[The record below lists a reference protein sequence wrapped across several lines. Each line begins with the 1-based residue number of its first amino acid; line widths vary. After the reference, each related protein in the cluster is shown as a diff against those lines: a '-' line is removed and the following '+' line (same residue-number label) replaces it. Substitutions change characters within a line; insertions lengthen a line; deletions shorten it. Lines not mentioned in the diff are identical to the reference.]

1 MHSASFRITFLRL
14 RKFLQI
20 KERRVGG
27 EEVRDD
33 LISWRNQSCRR
44 TKLSAPPFC
53 HSCQISRINHEA
65 HGFGKFFWISHEFDK
80 SQGFSWNSR
89 FFLKEISKLYLYAIL
104 HIPQLL
110 SVLSIFFSLR
120 LDAARQCLTLS
131 DSFVVSN
138 LIYPRTAKYFSGCSQ
153 LSSLSENSIEKFSLK

>member
-89 FFLKEISKLYLYAIL
+89 FFLKEIPNLYIHAVL
-104 HIPQLL
+104 HIPYLL
-110 SVLSIFFSLR
+110 SALPIFFSLR
-120 LDAARQCLTLS
+120 LDAVR
-131 DSFVVSN
+131 
-138 LIYPRTAKYFSGCSQ
+138 
-153 LSSLSENSIEKFSLK
+153 